1 MKGRLAWVG
10 LLLTG
15 IVAWVVLMPASSLN
29 NAVMNATSG
38 RLQLINSSGSVWHGR
53 AQLGLSDGGTVRAL
67 PGDVQWHVVVLSSGL
82 WLGLSVNHPTMLQP
96 VHLGWASG
104 GITLQAGKME
114 IPASWLSSL
123 GAPFNT
129 IKPEG
134 VFKLDWARWQTGE
147 SANVTM
153 KWVDAQSAL
162 ASIRPLGEYV
172 VSLKGMPEKEMN
184 LTIQTLKGP
193 LFVEGQGKL
202 VPNRRMA
209 FSGYAYSDEKSRPA
223 LTGLLS
229 QMGRQEGDKYRL
241 GVF

>member
-1 MKGRLAWVG
+1 MKGRRAWMGLVLVGILAWVVY
-10 LLLTG
+10 T
-15 IVAWVVLMPASSLN
+15 PASVLN
-29 NAVMNATSG
+29 STLMNATGG
-38 RLQLINSSGSVWHGR
+38 RLQIINSSGSVWNGH
-53 AQLGLSDGGTVRAL
+53 AQIGLSDGGTVRAL
-67 PGDVQWHVVVLSSGL
+67 PGELQWHLVLFSQGL
-82 WLGLSVNHPTMLQP
+82 WVGISTNHPVMLEP

-104 GITLQAGKME
+104 GITLQAGSME
-114 IPASWLSSL
+114 IPASWMGSL

-134 VFKLDWARWQTGE
+134 VFKLNWQQWRAGGPV
-147 SANVTM
+147 NVNM

-172 VSLKGMPEKEMN
+172 VSLKGTPEKEMD
-184 LTIQTLKGP
+184 LTIQTTKGP
-193 LFVEGQGKL
+193 LFIEGQGKL

-209 FSGYAYSDEKSRPA
+209 FSGYAYSDEKSKPA

-229 QMGRQEGDKYRL
+229 QMGRKEGDKYRL